1 MFSFGGGGGGFFFA
15 LVAFDVAVSLL
26 SSSPEFGGV
35 TNCLTTLGWWV
46 WVCIRLCLVMVVVYT
61 GEQMLLSTLALK
73 QRVPL
78 Q

>member
-1 MFSFGGGGGGFFFA
+1 M
-15 LVAFDVAVSLL
+15 VSSSLSSLSMSLFLFL

-46 WVCIRLCLVMVVVYT
+46 WVCIRLCLVMVVVYM